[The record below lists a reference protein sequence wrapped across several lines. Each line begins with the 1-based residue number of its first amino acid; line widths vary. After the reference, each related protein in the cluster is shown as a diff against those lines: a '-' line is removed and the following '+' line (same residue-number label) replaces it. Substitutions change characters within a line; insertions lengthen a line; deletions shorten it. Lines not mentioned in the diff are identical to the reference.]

1 MLKSKK
7 KIYLCD
13 IILISNQN
21 THIMSNE
28 KSIKPANGY
37 LMFVLVLVLFIG
49 GIVTTVKYENPAWLI
64 ATAVAFISI
73 FGFILVN
80 PNSSKVILLFGKY
93 IGTIKT
99 NGLYWANPLYKKRTI
114 SLRASNFDSERLKVN
129 DKLGNPIM
137 ISTILVWRVT
147 DTHKAAFDVDN
158 YENFVRVQ
166 TDAAVRKLASMYP
179 YDNFADEGTE
189 EDITLRSSVNEVSEA
204 LEKEV
209 EERLSIAGIEVLEA
223 RIGYLAYAQEIAN
236 AMLKRQQATAIVA
249 ARHKI
254 VEGAVSMVEMALEE
268 LGKKNIVDLDDER
281 KAAMVS
287 NLMVILCGDK
297 DASPVLNT
305 GTLSH

>member
-1 MLKSKK
+1 MEAE
-7 KIYLCD
+7 KI
-13 IILISNQN
+13 
-21 THIMSNE
+21 
-28 KSIKPANGY
+28 IKPANGY
-37 LMFVLVLVLFIG
+37 LMLVVVLFLFFG
-49 GIVTTVKYENPAWLI
+49 GIAYSINQENPWYLI
-64 ATAVAFISI
+64 ATFFGFIGL

-80 PNSSKVILLFGKY
+80 PNTSKVVLLFGKY
-93 IGTIKT
+93 VGTVKQ
-99 NGLYWANPLYKKRTI
+99 NGLYWANPFYTKKKI

-129 DKLGNPIM
+129 DKLGNPVM

-147 DTHKAAFDVDN
+147 NTFKAAFDVDN

-179 YDNFADEGTE
+179 YDNFADEGHD
-189 EDITLRSSVNEVSEA
+189 EDITLRSSVNEVSET
-204 LEKEV
+204 LEKEL
-209 EERLSIAGIEVLEA
+209 EERLAIAGIEVLEA

-268 LGKKNIVDLDDER
+268 LNKKDIVELDEER

-297 DASPVLNT
+297 EASPVVNA
-305 GTLSH
+305 GTLNQ

>member
-1 MLKSKK
+1 MKEEKIITPLNGYFILLVLFVCLFISITAMAVKS
-7 KIYLCD
+7 ISFL
-13 IILISNQN
+13 IPLIISILIAKGF
-21 THIMSNE
+21 IMVQPNNSR
-28 KSIKPANGY
+28 
-37 LMFVLVLVLFIG
+37 VLVLFG
-49 GIVTTVKYENPAWLI
+49 KYVGTINKN
-64 ATAVAFISI
+64 
-73 FGFILVN
+73 GFYWVN
-80 PNSSKVILLFGKY
+80 PFYSK
-93 IGTIKT
+93 
-99 NGLYWANPLYKKRTI
+99 KKI

-137 ISTILVWRVT
+137 ISTILVWRVK
-147 DTHKAAFDVDN
+147 DTYKAAFDVDN
-158 YENFVRVQ
+158 FENFVRVQ

-179 YDNFADEGTE
+179 YDNFADEGHE

-209 EERLSIAGIEVLEA
+209 HERLSIAGIEVLEA

-268 LGKKNIVDLDDER
+268 LSKKEIINLDEER

-305 GTLSH
+305 GTLNQ

>member
-1 MLKSKK
+1 MKAE
-7 KIYLCD
+7 KI
-13 IILISNQN
+13 
-21 THIMSNE
+21 
-28 KSIKPANGY
+28 IKPANGY
-37 LMFVLVLVLFIG
+37 LMLLIVLLLFIG
-49 GIVTTVKYENPAWLI
+49 GIVLSAMEETIVYMIVSLI
-64 ATAVAFISI
+64 GFIGF

-80 PNSSKVILLFGKY
+80 PNTSKVILLFGKY
-93 IGTIKT
+93 VGTIKA
-99 NGLYWANPLYKKRTI
+99 NGLYWANPLYKKKTI

-147 DTHKAAFDVDN
+147 DTYKAAFDVDN

-179 YDNFADEGTE
+179 YDNFADEGHD

-204 LEKEV
+204 LEKEID
-209 EERLSIAGIEVLEA
+209 ERLTIAGIEVLEA
-223 RIGYLAYAQEIAN
+223 RIGYLAYANEIAS

-254 VEGAVSMVEMALEE
+254 VQGAVEMVEMALNE
-268 LGKKNIVDLDDER
+268 LSRKQIVELDDER
-281 KAAMVS
+281 KAAMVG
-287 NLMVILCGDK
+287 NLLVILCGDK
-297 DASPVLNT
+297 EASPVVNA

>member
-1 MLKSKK
+1 MKEE
-7 KIYLCD
+7 KI
-13 IILISNQN
+13 IV
-21 THIMSNE
+21 
-28 KSIKPANGY
+28 PANGY
-37 LMFVLVLVLFIG
+37 IMLFVFLMIFIG
-49 GIVTTVKYENPAWLI
+49 CI
-64 ATAVAFISI
+64 ALTIAQGQPEYLLFLPVAILMAI
-73 FGFILVN
+73 GFIMVQ
-80 PNSSKVILLFGKY
+80 PNGSRVLLLFGKY
-93 IGTIKT
+93 VGTVKK
-99 NGLYWANPLYKKRTI
+99 NGFYWVNPFYTKKKI

-129 DKLGNPIM
+129 DKLGNPVM
-137 ISTILVWRVT
+137 ISTILVWRVQNT
-147 DTHKAAFDVDN
+147 YKAAFDVDN

-179 YDNFADEGTE
+179 YDNFADEGHT

-204 LEKEV
+204 LEKEI
-209 EERLSIAGIEVLEA
+209 EERLKIAGIEVLEA

-268 LGKKNIVDLDDER
+268 LGKKDIVELDEER

-305 GTLSH
+305 GTLNH

>member
-1 MLKSKK
+1 MKSE
-7 KIYLCD
+7 KIF
-13 IILISNQN
+13 
-21 THIMSNE
+21 
-28 KSIKPANGY
+28 KPTNGY
-37 LMFVLVLVLFIG
+37 LMLFFVIALFFA
-49 GIVTTVKYENPAWLI
+49 GIVLSILKNTPIYLFGTLLG
-64 ATAVAFISI
+64 FILM

-93 IGTIKT
+93 VGTVKQ
-99 NGLYWANPLYKKRTI
+99 NGLYWANPLYKKKTI

-129 DKLGNPIM
+129 DKLGNPVM

-147 DTHKAAFDVDN
+147 ETYKAAFDVDN

-179 YDNFADEGTE
+179 YDNFADEGHE
-189 EDITLRSSVNEVSEA
+189 EDITLRSSINDVSDA
-204 LEKEV
+204 LEKEI

-223 RIGYLAYAQEIAN
+223 RIGYLAYAQEIAS

-254 VEGAVSMVEMALEE
+254 VQGAVDMVDMALEE
-268 LGKKNIVDLDDER
+268 LSKKEIVELDEER

-287 NLMVILCGDK
+287 NLLVILCGDK
-297 DASPVLNT
+297 EASPVLNT